1 MQCIIYL
8 HMTLDKMYKLMEL
21 MQYQW
26 SKASN
31 EIAARYIQRKIH
43 DLQVDINTAE
53 AAEIKKK

>member
-1 MQCIIYL
+1 
-8 HMTLDKMYKLMEL
+8 MTLDKMYKLMEL